1 MYLRVKCGQVF
12 SLGRFWFVKLMSVH
26 LVMATSPLEMQS
38 LDHDPRL
45 CLSLSLLCCFVVWGE
60 VAHSKACFLGW
71 KGILNMRVVTSFG
84 FVDASLM

>member
-12 SLGRFWFVKLMSVH
+12 SLGRFCFVKLMSVD

-45 CLSLSLLCCFVVWGE
+45 CLSVVLLCCVGGG
-60 VAHSKACFLGW
+60 C
-71 KGILNMRVVTSFG
+71 
-84 FVDASLM
+84 SL

>member
-12 SLGRFWFVKLMSVH
+12 SLGRFCFVKLMSVH

-38 LDHDPRL
+38 PDHDPRL
-45 CLSLSLLCCFVVWGE
+45 CLSLLCCFVVWGE
-60 VAHSKACFLGW
+60 VAHSKPCFLGW
-71 KGILNMRVVTSFG
+71 KGILDMRVVTSFE

>member
-12 SLGRFWFVKLMSVH
+12 SLGRFCFVKLMSVH

-45 CLSLSLLCCFVVWGE
+45 CLSLSVVLLCCVGGE
-60 VAHSKACFLGW
+60 VAHSQACFLGW
-71 KGILNMRVVTSFG
+71 KGIWT
-84 FVDASLM
+84 